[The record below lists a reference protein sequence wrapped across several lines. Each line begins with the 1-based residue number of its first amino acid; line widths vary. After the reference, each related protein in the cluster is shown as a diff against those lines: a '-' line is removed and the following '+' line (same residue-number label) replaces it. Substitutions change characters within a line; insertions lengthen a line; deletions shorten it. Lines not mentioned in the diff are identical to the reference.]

1 VIHNDRHPYRKRK
14 NLLRRAA
21 WGGIVSN
28 LFLSLVKGVA
38 GYLGNSKALIADA
51 FHSASD
57 VISSVV
63 VLVGINAA
71 SKPPDH
77 DHPYGHGKAEMVAA
91 IIVSVLLGVVGIELI
106 IHSGFAFTEPP
117 EVPSGWVIYIILFSI
132 LVKEILFQV
141 KNRIGG
147 RMHSQALIADAWH
160 HRSDA
165 LSSIAVL
172 AGVGTA
178 LMAGTLQMGWLVYAD
193 PAAGIL
199 IAGMILKMAW
209 DIGYE
214 AVHKTLDHTLHKE
227 DTETMR
233 KKVIEIDGVK
243 SIDSFRAREHG
254 HYIIVD
260 IKISVLADLS
270 VEEGHAI
277 SKKVKDELLKIE
289 NIEDVLVHVNPYE
302 KGAEP

>member
-1 VIHNDRHPYRKRK
+1 VKKNLKSTYHNRNR
-14 NLLRRAA
+14 LLRRAA
-21 WGGIVSN
+21 WAGIICN
-28 LFLSLVKGVA
+28 LLLSLIKAAA
-38 GYLGNSKALIADA
+38 GIIGNSKALIADA

-63 VLVGINAA
+63 VLAGINAA
-71 SKPPDH
+71 QKPPDH

-106 IHSGFAFTEPP
+106 IHSGSSFTESP
-117 EVPSGWVIYIILFSI
+117 EVPSGWVLYIVVFSI

-141 KNRIGG
+141 KNRIGV
-147 RMHSQALIADAWH
+147 RMNSQAMIADAWH

-165 LSSIAVL
+165 LSSIAVMG
-172 AGVGTA
+172 GVGA
-178 LMAGTLQMGWLVYAD
+178 SLLADNLELDWLVYAD

-209 DIGYE
+209 DIGFE
-214 AVHKTLDHTLHKE
+214 AVHKTMDHTLHLE
-227 DTETMR
+227 ETLAMR
-233 KKVIEIDGVK
+233 NSVIDIVGVK
-243 SIDSFRAREHG
+243 AIDSFRAREHG

-260 IKISVLADLS
+260 IKISVEANLS

-277 SKKVKDELLKIE
+277 GKKVKEKLMKIE
-289 NIEDVLVHVNPYE
+289 NIEDVLVHINPYQ
-302 KGAEP
+302 G